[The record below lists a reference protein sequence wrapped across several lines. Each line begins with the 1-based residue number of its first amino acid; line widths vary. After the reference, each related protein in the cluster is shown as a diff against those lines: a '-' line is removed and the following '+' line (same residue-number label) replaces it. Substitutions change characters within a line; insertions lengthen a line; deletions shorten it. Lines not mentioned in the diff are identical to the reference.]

1 MPRVRTAL
9 GKAAHAAAVVGDACR
24 SVEVLRPR
32 RRHVH
37 AGLLEDPRDECEVVR
52 LAVDGDLEQ
61 RAFAE
66 RVAEATGPTVA
77 RNQTLEE
84 IACIPAVTRLLDE
97 VVERPDEAGGD
108 VIPHEHRP

>member
-1 MPRVRTAL
+1 
-9 GKAAHAAAVVGDACR
+9 VVGDAR
-24 SVEVLRPR
+24 RGVEVLRPR

-37 AGLLEDPRDECEVVR
+37 AGLVEDPRDVCEVVR

-61 RAFAE
+61 RPLAQ
-66 RVAEATGPTVA
+66 RIAEAAGPAVA

-84 IACIPAVTRLLDE
+84 IARIPHVTRLLDE
-97 VVERPDEAGGD
+97 IVERPDEAGGD